1 MRVFTLREKREIA
14 RLTRNI
20 TDCYE
25 QIQALRE
32 AINEYEERLYDVFF
46 GSDYD
51 ENCELNVIDA
61 VTLSYTKNSWE
72 DQEEIN
78 VNELD
83 AE

>member
-1 MRVFTLREKREIA
+1 MRVFTIREKREIA

-20 TDCYE
+20 IDCYD
-25 QIQALRE
+25 QIESLRE
-32 AINEYEERLYDVFF
+32 SINVDEERLYDVFF
-46 GSDYD
+46 GSDYN
-51 ENCELNVIDA
+51 ENCGLNVIDA

-72 DQEEIN
+72 DHEEIN